1 LIAWRGIHLPFKD
14 VAASVAELERVG
26 GMGLRPALLPDGI
39 FERPYYLEE
48 WEPLREA
55 ADSLQLP
62 ITMHDGGLRSPLVGP
77 GLMAYPG
84 RQDIGWYVLALVHR
98 SCPATSQIFGATGGY
113 YCRYAISHTEG
124 ATFGPHPSVEDIA
137 GNWELIRDGSLP
149 NELDG
154 EAMAWGVKAHSGR
167 LQGLAAQ
174 LRDAESTNV

>member
-1 LIAWRGIHLPFKD
+1 MGVIGMTR
-14 VAASVAELERVG
+14 SVACEGMRFGIKVNALAPRRSIPGCSPFTPDGDAALRDRPPDLEISLDSAEYV
-26 GMGLRPALLPDGI
+26 ALLTASRVTP
-39 FERPYYLEE
+39 
-48 WEPLREA
+48 
-55 ADSLQLP
+55 
-62 ITMHDGGLRSPLVGP
+62 
-77 GLMAYPG
+77 MAM
-84 RQDIGWYVLALVHR
+84 ALVHR

-113 YCRYAISHTEG
+113 YRRYAISHTEG

-154 EAMAWGVKAHSGR
+154 EAMAWGVKAYSAR